1 MTSPRGAR
9 LLHTIVAMGVA
20 LTGGAGASAC
30 GGVAGGLSL
39 ISDGDAGEGGD
50 ARDAGDAAYPMIGS
64 DPGDAY
70 AHIGID
76 PDAYPHIGADPGDA
90 YPHIGIDTG
99 EAASPL
105 GTDSGDAY
113 AHIGIGPEDGY
124 PTIR

>member
-1 MTSPRGAR
+1 MSSPRGVR

-20 LTGGAGASAC
+20 LTGGTGAVAC

-39 ISDGDAGEGGD
+39 ISDGDAGEGG
-50 ARDAGDAAYPMIGS
+50 DAGDAAYPMIGS

-90 YPHIGIDTG
+90 YPHIGVDTG
-99 EAASPL
+99 DGSPPL
-105 GTDSGDAY
+105 GTDAEDVY
-113 AHIGIGPEDGY
+113 AHIGIAPEDAY